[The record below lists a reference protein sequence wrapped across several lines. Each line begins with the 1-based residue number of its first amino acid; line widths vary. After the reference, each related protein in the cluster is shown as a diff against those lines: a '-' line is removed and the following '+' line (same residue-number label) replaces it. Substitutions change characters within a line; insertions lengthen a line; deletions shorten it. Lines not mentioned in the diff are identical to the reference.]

1 MRLTRPLAA
10 IAVSLA
16 LAGCAAAPGKAGT
29 SRSSAPPA
37 AIRHVVLIELADPA
51 ELAALVADCDAKL
64 AVIPEVTS
72 YWRGKPVDIGRAN
85 VDGDYTLGISVDFD
99 SLDAYGRYL
108 RHPAHEE
115 LVRTWKPKWK
125 AARIFD
131 VGLEP
136 R

>member
-1 MRLTRPLAA
+1 MRLTRTLAA

-72 YWRGKPVDIGRAN
+72 YWRGKPVAIGRAT

-108 RHPAHEE
+108 RHPAHED